1 MCIIAV
7 EERHEKP
14 ETDREETVKTPPK
27 GNVCASGRL
36 VAIRDFNSVV
46 IIAPGLQGL
55 QINFR
60 TNSICA
66 KRVVE

>member
-7 EERHEKP
+7 VERHEKP

-46 IIAPGLQGL
+46 IIIAPGLQGL
-55 QINFR
+55 Q
-60 TNSICA
+60 NSEQTLYA
-66 KRVVE
+66 PNV